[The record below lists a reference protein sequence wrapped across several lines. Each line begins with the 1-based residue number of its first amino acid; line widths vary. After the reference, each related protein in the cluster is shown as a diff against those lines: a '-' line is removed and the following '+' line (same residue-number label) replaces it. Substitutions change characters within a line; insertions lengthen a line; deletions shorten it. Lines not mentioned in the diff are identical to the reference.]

1 MTKTILTTLVLIFN
15 AYLCLSQDVI
25 TKKSNEDIQ
34 AKVIEVTNAEVRYK
48 KFDNQNGPTYTIL
61 KSDILII
68 RYENG
73 TKDIFSEM
81 VKNSN
86 EDKYGKVYFIR
97 STGFQGSAV
106 AFTAFIDK
114 QLVCKLNNKKFSIH
128 KVKVGEHTFSVQF
141 AGKNAKEKAEIIK
154 INIEEG
160 KTYYIQMVLQSGLL
174 VNNLYC
180 QEVTENSSKTVL
192 SNCVE
197 DTKCD

>member
-128 KVKVGEHTFSVQF
+128 NVKVGEHTFSVQF